1 MTFVG
6 ISEVIFVVKVV
17 VKVAR
22 IVAARIVVV
31 DKAVGSN
38 WSSVVVAHDR
48 LRHLRIVLLPVP
60 VPVLVRRLRFRLR
73 RLLCQ

>member
-1 MTFVG
+1 M
-6 ISEVIFVVKVV
+6 VKVV

-22 IVAARIVVV
+22 IVAARIAVV
-31 DKAVGSN
+31 DKAGGSN

-60 VPVLVRRLRFRLR
+60 VLVPRLRFRLR